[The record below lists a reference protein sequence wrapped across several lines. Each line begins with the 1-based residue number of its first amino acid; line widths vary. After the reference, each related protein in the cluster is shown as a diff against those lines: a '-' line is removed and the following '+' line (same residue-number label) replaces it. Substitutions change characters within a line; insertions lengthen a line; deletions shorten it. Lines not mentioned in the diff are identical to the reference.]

1 MRLRF
6 HTADVFTTEPFG
18 GNPLAVFPAVE
29 GLDSET
35 MQRVAAEFA
44 LSETVFVLPP
54 EDPRHTRKVRIFTPK
69 KELPFAGHPTIGTAM
84 ILSWIGEIPSD
95 GDGAQV
101 VLEEGVGPVPVRLL
115 LRNGRAYFAEF
126 SSPKLPE
133 LRTTSNSIDDIAG
146 VLSLEPR
153 DICTGALAPR
163 SISCGIPFLF
173 VALAGR
179 EALGRARLNRVV
191 WETKFAD
198 SWAKD
203 LYLFTRDARDSDV
216 SARMFGPG
224 VGIEEDPASGSAVA
238 ALAAFL
244 TALSS
249 VRSGTL
255 KWTVEQG
262 RDLGRP
268 STLGLEADVRDGNVI
283 SVRVGGSAVPMTE
296 GFLQL

>member
-18 GNPLAVFPAVE
+18 GNPLAVFPAAE
-29 GLDSET
+29 GLDSAT
-35 MQRVAAEFA
+35 MQRVAAEFG

-69 KELPFAGHPTIGTAM
+69 KELPFAGHPTVGTAM

-95 GDGAQV
+95 GDGAQI
-101 VLEEGVGPVPVRLL
+101 VLEEGVGPVPVRVL
-115 LRNGRAYFAEF
+115 LRNGQACFAEF

-133 LRTTSNSIDDIAG
+133 LGTTSNSMDDIAAA
-146 VLSLEPR
+146 LSLKPS
-153 DICTGALAPR
+153 DICIGALAPR
-163 SISCGIPFLF
+163 SISCGVPFLF
-173 VALAGR
+173 IALASR
-179 EALGRARLNRVV
+179 ETLSRARLNRVV
-191 WETKFAD
+191 WEAKFAD
-198 SWAKD
+198 NWAKD
-203 LYLFTRDARDSDV
+203 LYLFTLDSRDCDV

-268 STLGLEADVRDGNVI
+268 STLSLEADVRDGNVI

-296 GFLQL
+296 GLLHL